1 MKVLSTLE
9 RRNGR
14 ILLDKLDMN
23 IINEL
28 LYDPNTSSTAI
39 AEKLK
44 TPLSTIQRRRA
55 RLEKSILKRRYT
67 IDAAQTGWRE
77 AEIFVQVDKGKTEQL
92 GNEIFEKYKNN
103 VTMTSLTM
111 NNVGKLIT
119 HVYFRQSEEL
129 FAIAEDIKTN
139 PYASSVLFAEH
150 LKIIGQ
156 RNPGSFWKTFKS
168 SLQDQVGKKMQK

>member
-1 MKVLSTLE
+1 VKVLSLE

-14 ILLDKLDMN
+14 ILLDKLDMG

-28 LYDPNTSSTAI
+28 LDDSNSSSTII
-39 AEKLK
+39 AEKLT
-44 TPLSTIQRRRA
+44 TPLSTIQRRRTK
-55 RLEKSILKRRYT
+55 LEKSILKRRYT
-67 IDAAQTGWRE
+67 IDASHTGWRE

-103 VTMTSLTM
+103 VTLTSLTM
-111 NNVGKLIT
+111 NNVGNLIT

-139 PYASSVLFAEH
+139 PYVTRVLFAEH

-156 RNPGSFWKTFKS
+156 RSPRFILED
-168 SLQDQVGKKMQK
+168 LQK